1 MTNNDTFHT
10 PISIEEFK
18 YALGIWTNVIS
29 GKLMVTEFDKIP
41 TDANILT
48 LSFPV
53 KNGSMITIYR
63 KAGSLSFKAL
73 LAIGK
78 EFYQDPEKCI
88 SILLHC
94 VIFEMIILNYIF
106 NEYIDDKSIFDS
118 PYLDIIKDIPIKIG
132 EENAIDN
139 FNWEYILKKFK
150 VLKKNEQLQCL

>member
-1 MTNNDTFHT
+1 MADDTFHG

-18 YALGIWTNVIS
+18 YALGIWASVLA

-41 TDANILT
+41 TDAGMLT
-48 LSFPV
+48 LSFPNKCGQIV
-53 KNGSMITIYR
+53 TIYR
-63 KAGSLSFKAL
+63 KPGSLSFKAL

-94 VIFEMIILNYIF
+94 VIFEMIIINSIF
-106 NEYIDDKSIFDS
+106 DEYIDDKSVFDS

-132 EENAIDN
+132 EETAIDN

-150 VLKKNEQLQCL
+150 IIKKTKRLQ